1 MKKFILQVVE
11 EMKLVKWPQSK
22 DVWAASALVITLSL
36 TLGYFLT
43 AVDTGF
49 KEALRLL
56 LTQ

>member
-11 EMKLVKWPQSK
+11 EMKLVKWPQTK

-49 KEALRLL
+49 KEALRVILVK
-56 LTQ
+56 